1 VLPDLL
7 GLQALLVLLELLVKW
22 VRGALGVLPESL
34 VRRVVQD
41 TEEQRDPQA
50 MLGQLGQLAA
60 LGNKALEV
68 PRVHLGRPAR
78 PETPVPLG
86 QKAIKGPLVMKA
98 QWELK
103 AT

>member
-1 VLPDLL
+1 M
-7 GLQALLVLLELLVKW
+7 
-22 VRGALGVLPESL
+22 LPESL
-34 VRRVVQD
+34 VRRVQRD
-41 TEEQRDPQA
+41 TEGPRDPQA

-68 PRVHLGRPAR
+68 PRVQLGQLAR
-78 PETPVPLG
+78 LETPEPLG

-98 QWELK
+98 RWELK